1 MGKQYELVSNSR
13 RLQLIQLIH
22 LQGMSISQAAKITKI
37 YYPTAKAINKVYRLE
52 NRVFKNDDRP
62 TTLKKDSRFKV

>member
-1 MGKQYELVSNSR
+1 MGKQYELVSNDR

-22 LQGMSISQAAKITKI
+22 LKGLSISQAAKITKI

-52 NRVFKNDDRP
+52 NRVFKNDER
-62 TTLKKDSRFKV
+62 KSSIERQ

>member
-1 MGKQYELVSNSR
+1 MAKQYELVSNDR

-52 NRVFKNDDRP
+52 NRVFKNDERKS
-62 TTLKKDSRFKV
+62 LLEK